1 MATDSSILTWK
12 IPRTEDLVSYS
23 LRGYKESDTTE
34 HTLTHTLTHTR
45 AHSPSTHPNFI
56 TP

>member
-34 HTLTHTLTHTR
+34 HMHTHTLTHTC
-45 AHSPSTHPNFI
+45 AHNPSTHPNFI